1 MGSSAQTPVIK
12 SSRIRT
18 ALKWL
23 LVVWLIAWALIGSVY
38 ALIHVAIVPR
48 IDHWRADLET
58 KLTESVG
65 LPVQIAQLRGAAS
78 GWTTRFQIDQ
88 VQIQARDGGTALSIG
103 NIDVQFSLASLWQ
116 LRLENLQVNNADVLI
131 ERGDT
136 GQWSVAGIEVAA
148 DAEPSVPAWLDWVL
162 AQPRMGMQN
171 TTVRVVDRMG
181 EPQAW
186 TFEAIDANLV
196 NGRRS
201 HDISLAVTPP
211 TALGDRLNVTA
222 RMRSSYFENSLTDF
236 AAWEGQIDTQ
246 LPRVQFQALRAMLAQ
261 LLPADSWPTQDKLRL
276 PKEWVNGGEGSW
288 GLSLVVGRGLR
299 VQSVRNDI
307 GMRDLDVQLGEALEP
322 IRLKQL
328 GGQVE
333 WSETDL
339 NWTLRTRNLTFE
351 TADGVKWP
359 GGNAELSWQA
369 GTATT
374 PAVWQLLVD
383 RVDIEQV
390 NALASRLPV
399 DEAVRQQ
406 LIALMPKGLV
416 NKASLSW
423 SGELAQPTQFK
434 TEGDA
439 TGLAWLALPDPQGD
453 GALGRPGADGVSLK
467 WRADT
472 QGGEASLVF
481 EQGHLSLPGVWVD
494 PVVALSSGTASVRWQ
509 APIGANPGWQV
520 AIENARL
527 QTPDGLLVGDA
538 TWRADGS
545 TNGHLKLSAQV
556 GSMAVTA
563 LPRYL
568 PASLPEARA
577 YLAAHVLSGQLN
589 NTTVLFD
596 GRLDDYPFKSRE
608 AGVFD
613 VKADVVN
620 ATYDYARSLGK
631 DQDLPAGAQL
641 NGRFELSDN
650 AIELRQVSGRLLRA
664 PAIVLRESRL
674 TWPDF
679 TSDRPLKV
687 TLSAAGPLAVW
698 LNELNRT
705 PLGVRT
711 EGMLTKWRGEGD
723 AAVSLAVTVPVA
735 ANDKMPVQIAG
746 EANLN
751 DVTLSLVD
759 GLPPLQRLQGTVRF
773 TDNALDVTRAKA
785 NWLGGNVEGS
795 GIWRHRDDATTT
807 LRATVKGALR
817 AEDIARTPSLGRLAL
832 AARRASGMTNFVV
845 DVDQAGPDGVRV
857 TVNAPLK
864 AVKLELPAPMNK
876 VAGDDWTLSASLQ
889 AVPASD
895 LSKGMVKAQDLNVAL
910 GPPKA
915 PIARAHIRR
924 EYKAQPASLNAFELA
939 LVEPDVVRGAYV
951 LGAVS
956 PDALSLPAKGV
967 SADIRLPR
975 FSVDEWQAVFDQPQ
989 RYAPVRIGTPL
1000 PPAKSTTGP
1009 AEATSGEPSLI
1020 DAFEDYVPDTV
1031 VGIAEQLIFEG
1042 RTFNRVVMGGARER
1056 NVWRANILADE
1067 LNGYVQMNVGE
1078 SQVSS
1083 ALTVRLATLKL
1094 AEAQTKDVV
1103 DLLSNQPQAMPSL
1116 DVVVDALSLNG
1127 RDMGRLQLIAK
1138 NRQTAH
1144 TTGGSVNEWL
1154 IDRLR
1159 LDMPEASFKATGQW
1173 APVKGRP
1180 VRRTYLAVDLQLRDG
1195 GALLTR
1201 FGMPGVMRGGEGQI
1215 TGDLAWQGAPTRF
1228 HTPSLSGALTIDLRK
1243 GQFLKAD
1250 PGLSKLLGVLSLQSL
1265 PRRLT
1270 LDFTDVF
1277 SQGFAFDD
1285 LRGSA
1290 TIREGI
1296 VTTNNLAMQ
1305 GLGALVLMEGKADMQ
1320 AETQSIDVIVVPK
1333 VDKGTLALLAA
1344 SANPVIGVLT
1354 YFANGFLGNII
1365 NQVTV
1370 KGFKI
1375 SGSWAEP
1382 EVTEVKV
1389 DERMKQ
1395 RIPKPQEAK

>member
-1 MGSSAQTPVIK
+1 MGSSAQTPVVK

-23 LVVWLIAWALIGSVY
+23 LVVWLIAWSLIGGVY
-38 ALIHVAIVPR
+38 ALVHFAIVPR
-48 IDHWRADLET
+48 IDHWRVDLET
-58 KLTESVG
+58 KLTETVG

-88 VQIQARDGGTALSIG
+88 IQIQTRDGGSALSIG
-103 NIDVQFSLASLWQ
+103 NIDVQFSLASLWRLQ
-116 LRLENLQVNNADVLI
+116 LENLQVNNADVLV
-131 ERGDT
+131 ERDGN
-136 GQWSVAGIEVAA
+136 GQWSVAGVGIAA
-148 DAEPSVPAWLDWVL
+148 DAEQSVPAWLDWVL
-162 AQPRMGMQN
+162 AQPYMGAQN
-171 TTVRVVDRMG
+171 ATVRLVDRMG

-186 TFEAIDANLV
+186 TFEAIDANLM

-201 HDISLAVTPP
+201 HDISLTMTPP
-211 TALGDRLNVTA
+211 SVLGDRLNVTA
-222 RMRSSYFENSLTDF
+222 SMRSGYFENSLTDL
-236 AAWEGQIDTQ
+236 ASWEGQIDTQ
-246 LPRVQFQALRAMLAQ
+246 LPRVQFQALRAMLVQ
-261 LLPADSWPTQDKLRL
+261 LLPPDIWPTQDKLKL
-276 PKEWVNGGEGSW
+276 PKQWVNGGEGSL

-307 GMRDLDVQLGEALEP
+307 GMRDVDLRLGEALEP

-328 GGQVE
+328 AGQVE

-339 NWTLRTRNLTFE
+339 NWTLRTRNLAFE
-351 TADGVKWP
+351 TAEGLKWP
-359 GGNAELSWQA
+359 GGNAELTWQA

-383 RVDIEQV
+383 RVDIEQI

-399 DEAVRQQ
+399 EEAVRRQMV
-406 LIALMPKGLV
+406 ALMPEGLL

-423 SGELAQPTQFK
+423 SGDLAQPTHFK
-434 TEGDA
+434 TEGEV
-439 TGLAWLALPDPQGD
+439 TGLAWQALPDPKGA
-453 GALGRPGADGVSLK
+453 GALGRPGAEGVSLK

-472 QGGEASLVF
+472 QGGEASVVF
-481 EQGHLSLPGVWVD
+481 DQGRLSLPGLWVD
-494 PVVALSSGTASVRWQ
+494 PVVSLSSGTASVRWQ
-509 APIGANPGWQV
+509 ASGGANPGWQV

-527 QTPDGLLVGDA
+527 QTPDGLLAGDA
-538 TWRADGS
+538 SWRADGS
-545 TNGHLKLSAQV
+545 PNGHLKLAAQV
-556 GSMAVTA
+556 DTMSVTA

-577 YLAAHVLSGQLN
+577 YLATHVLSGQIKN
-589 NTTVLFD
+589 ATVLFD
-596 GRLDDYPFKSRE
+596 GRLDDFPFKSRQ

-631 DQDLPAGAQL
+631 DQDWPAVAQL

-674 TWPDF
+674 TWPDL

-705 PLGVRT
+705 PLGART
-711 EGMLTKWRGEGD
+711 EGVLTKWRGEGD
-723 AAVSLAVTVPVA
+723 ASVSLSVTVPVA
-735 ANDKMPVQIAG
+735 ANDQTPLQTAG
-746 EANLN
+746 EANLTN
-751 DVTLSLVD
+751 VTLSLVD
-759 GLPPLQRLQGTVRF
+759 GLPPLERLQGTVRF
-773 TDNALDVTRAKA
+773 TDNSLDVTRAKA
-785 NWLGGNVEGS
+785 NWLGGNVEGT
-795 GIWRHRDDATTT
+795 GIWRHPDDSTTT

-817 AEDIARTPSLGRLAL
+817 AEDVARTPSLGRLAL

-845 DVDQAGPDGVRV
+845 DVDQAGADGVRV
-857 TVNAPLK
+857 TVNAPFK

-876 VAGDDWTLSASLQ
+876 AVGDDWTLTASLQ
-889 AVPASD
+889 TVPTSG
-895 LSKGMVKAQDLNVAL
+895 LSKGMVKAQDLMVAV
-910 GPPKA
+910 GPPAA

-924 EYKAQPASLNAFELA
+924 EYKAKPANFNAFELA
-939 LVEPDVVRGAYV
+939 LIEPDVVRGAYV
-951 LGAVS
+951 LGTAGL
-956 PDALSLPAKGV
+956 DALSLPEKGV
-967 SADIRLPR
+967 SVDIRLPR
-975 FSVDEWQAVFDQPQ
+975 FSVDEWHAVFDQPQ

-1000 PPAKSTTGP
+1000 PPAKSSTAP
-1009 AEATSGEPSLI
+1009 AETPPGGPSLM

-1031 VGIAEQLIFEG
+1031 IGIAEQLIFEG
-1042 RTFNRVVMGGARER
+1042 RTFNRVVIGGARER

-1067 LNGYVQMNVGE
+1067 LNGYVQMSVGE
-1078 SQVSS
+1078 SQTSS

-1127 RDMGRLQLIAK
+1127 RDMGRLQLVAK
-1138 NRQTAH
+1138 NRQAAH
-1144 TTGGSVNEWL
+1144 TTSGSVDEWL

-1180 VRRTYLAVDLQLRDG
+1180 VRRTYLTVELQLRDG

-1215 TGDLAWQGAPTRF
+1215 SGDLAWQGAPTRF

-1277 SQGFAFDD
+1277 SQGFSFDD
-1285 LRGSA
+1285 MRGSA

-1354 YFANGFLGNII
+1354 YFADGLLGNII

-1382 EVTEVKV
+1382 EVAEVKV

>member
-171 TTVRVVDRMG
+171 ATVRVVDRMG

-631 DQDLPAGAQL
+631 DQDWPAVAQL

-773 TDNALDVTRAKA
+773 TDNSLDVTRAKA

-889 AVPASD
+889 TVPASD

-956 PDALSLPAKGV
+956 PDALSLPVKGV

-1180 VRRTYLAVDLQLRDG
+1180 VRRTYLAVELQLRDG

-1354 YFANGFLGNII
+1354 YFADGFLGNII

>member
-23 LVVWLIAWALIGSVY
+23 LVVWLITWALIGSVY

-58 KLTESVG
+58 KLTETVG

-88 VQIQARDGGTALSIG
+88 IQIQARDGGSALSIG

-116 LRLENLQVNNADVLI
+116 LQLENLQVNNADVLV
-131 ERGDT
+131 ERDGA
-136 GQWSVAGIEVAA
+136 GQWSVAGIGIAA
-148 DAEPSVPAWLDWVL
+148 DTEQSVPAWLDWVL
-162 AQPRMGMQN
+162 AQPRMGAQN
-171 TTVRVVDRMG
+171 ATVRLADRMG
-181 EPQAW
+181 ESQAW
-186 TFEAIDANLV
+186 TFEAIDANLI

-201 HDISLAVTPP
+201 HDISLSMTPP
-211 TALGDRLNVTA
+211 AALGDRLNVAA

-246 LPRVQFQALRAMLAQ
+246 LPRVQFQALRAMLVK
-261 LLPADSWPTQDKLRL
+261 LLPPDSWPTQDKLKL
-276 PKEWVNGGEGSW
+276 PKQWVNGGEGSW

-307 GMRDLDVQLGEALEP
+307 GMRDVDVQLGETLEP

-328 GGQVE
+328 AGRVE

-339 NWTLRTRNLTFE
+339 DWTLRTRNLAFE
-351 TADGVKWP
+351 TADGLKWP
-359 GGNAELSWQA
+359 GGNAELTWQA

-374 PAVWQLLVD
+374 PAVWQLQAD
-383 RVDIEQV
+383 RVDIELV

-399 DEAVRQQ
+399 DEAVRRQ
-406 LIALMPKGLV
+406 LIALMPKGRV

-423 SGELAQPTQFK
+423 SGDLAQPTQFK
-434 TEGDA
+434 TEGEA
-439 TGLAWLALPDPQGD
+439 TGLAWRALPDPKGD
-453 GALGRPGADGVSLK
+453 GALGRPGAEGVSLK

-481 EQGHLSLPGVWVD
+481 DQGRLSLPGVWVD
-494 PVVALSSGTASVRWQ
+494 PVVSLSSGTASVRWK
-509 APIGANPGWQV
+509 APSGANSEWQV
-520 AIENARL
+520 AIEKARL

-545 TNGHLKLSAQV
+545 PNGHLKLAAQV
-556 GSMAVTA
+556 DAMAVTA

-568 PASLPEARA
+568 PASLPEVRA
-577 YLAAHVLSGQLN
+577 YLATHVLSGQIK

-596 GRLDDYPFKSRE
+596 GRLADYPFKSRE

-620 ATYDYARSLGK
+620 ATYDYARTLGK
-631 DQDLPAGAQL
+631 DQDWPAVAQL

-664 PAIVLRESRL
+664 PAIVLRESHL

-687 TLSAAGPLAVW
+687 TLTAAGPLAVW

-711 EGMLTKWRGEGD
+711 EGLLTKWRSEGD
-723 AAVSLAVTVPVA
+723 ASVSLAVTVPVA
-735 ANDKMPVQIAG
+735 TNDNGSVQIAG

-751 DVTLSLVD
+751 NVTLSLVD
-759 GLPPLQRLQGTVRF
+759 GLPPLQRLQGNVRF
-773 TDNALDVTRAKA
+773 TDNSLDVTRAKA

-795 GIWRHRDDATTT
+795 GIWRKRDDSTTT

-817 AEDIARTPSLGRLAL
+817 AEDVARTPSLGRLAL
-832 AARRASGMTNFVV
+832 AARRASGMTNFMV
-845 DVDQAGPDGVRV
+845 DVDQAGSDGVRV
-857 TVNAPLK
+857 TVNAPFK

-876 VAGDDWTLSASLQ
+876 AVGDDWTLSASLR
-889 AVPASD
+889 AVPTSG
-895 LSKGMVKAQDLNVAL
+895 LSKGMVKAQDLIVAV
-910 GPPKA
+910 GPPAA

-924 EYKAQPASLNAFELA
+924 EYKAQPANLNAFELA
-939 LVEPDVVRGAYV
+939 LIEPDVVRGAYV
-951 LGAVS
+951 LGAAG
-956 PDALSLPAKGV
+956 PDALSLPATGV

-1000 PPAKSTTGP
+1000 PPAKSSNASAETPSDEP
-1009 AEATSGEPSLI
+1009 ALI

-1031 VGIAEQLIFEG
+1031 VGIADQLVFEG

-1078 SQVSS
+1078 SQTSS

-1138 NRQTAH
+1138 NRQTAP
-1144 TTGGSVNEWL
+1144 TTSGSVNEWL

-1180 VRRTYLAVDLQLRDG
+1180 VRRTYLTVELQLRDG

-1215 TGDLAWQGAPTRF
+1215 SGDLAWQGAPTRF

-1277 SQGFAFDD
+1277 LQGFSFDD
-1285 LRGSA
+1285 MRGSA

-1354 YFANGFLGNII
+1354 YFADGFLGNII